1 LHEINDKYAAGLL
14 TSCGFGL
21 TPNLKVILICL
32 IVYVQIGDRGTYHC
46 KATNEF
52 GTIIS
57 ESVQLAFGFI
67 GEFNLKRS
75 PESGNQN
82 WGKSIYC
89 DPPQHFPG

>member
-1 LHEINDKYAAGLL
+1 M
-14 TSCGFGL
+14 
-21 TPNLKVILICL
+21 CL
-32 IVYVQIGDRGTYHC
+32 INTYSIVFIQIEDRGTYHC

>member
-1 LHEINDKYAAGLL
+1 M
-14 TSCGFGL
+14 
-21 TPNLKVILICL
+21 
-32 IVYVQIGDRGTYHC
+32 QIEDRGTYHC
-46 KATNEF
+46 KARNEF